1 MEEPLRLSLAHT
13 ILRLDILLA
22 IPVEYSFTKSTNS
35 KFCSFPGNCIEK
47 VVVHLNWLFEER
59 EKNQKKTNDKAQH
72 YLENFV
78 GKCYKLLPCLLILP
92 EGNLGPHRKEK
103 L

>member
-1 MEEPLRLSLAHT
+1 MEEPPRLSLAHT

-59 EKNQKKTNDKAQH
+59 EKPKEINNKAQH

-78 GKCYKLLPCLLILP
+78 GKCYKLLPFSASATHGGAI
-92 EGNLGPHRKEK
+92 
-103 L
+103 

>member
-1 MEEPLRLSLAHT
+1 M
-13 ILRLDILLA
+13 LA
-22 IPVEYSFTKSTNS
+22 IPIEYSFTKSTNS

-59 EKNQKKTNDKAQH
+59 EKKNQKKTNDKAQH

-78 GKCYKLLPCLLILP
+78 GKCYKLLPFSESTTHGGVI
-92 EGNLGPHRKEK
+92 
-103 L
+103 